1 MIIFNDNFH
10 SLNYI
15 LLLDNLLISVV
26 VGIVSM
32 NIYSSRREIRYYFV
46 ENKLVNFLLYYVSTV
61 KVIFSED

>member
-26 VGIVSM
+26 VGIVSV

-46 ENKLVNFLLYYVSTV
+46 ENKLLNFLLYYVSTV

>member
-26 VGIVSM
+26 VGIVSV